1 MSYQVDKN
9 DQLLTDPMEM
19 PRRILGLE
27 TVEAKSFSK
36 AEVEERNSLTNI
48 LVVEDDKGLNQLI
61 QRTLKRLDF
70 KTDGAFTGRGA
81 IKKVIENRQTLLLLD
96 YILPDMTGKQVIET
110 LTKKKCEVPFIV
122 MTGQGDEKI
131 AVEMM
136 KLGARDYLIKDGTL
150 IEILPKITKKIGNE
164 LDQEKR
170 LREAEQALRESKEK
184 YSSLVEQAMD
194 GVVIVQE
201 ETFKFA
207 NTAMADIAG
216 YSVGEIIGM
225 PFMNII
231 APESGRLIEE

>member
-36 AEVEERNSLTNI
+36 AEIEERNSLTNI

-96 YILPDMTGKQVIET
+96 YILQKTVIPQ
-110 LTKKKCEVPFIV
+110 L
-122 MTGQGDEKI
+122 
-131 AVEMM
+131 
-136 KLGARDYLIKDGTL
+136 
-150 IEILPKITKKIGNE
+150 
-164 LDQEKR
+164 
-170 LREAEQALRESKEK
+170 
-184 YSSLVEQAMD
+184 
-194 GVVIVQE
+194 
-201 ETFKFA
+201 
-207 NTAMADIAG
+207 
-216 YSVGEIIGM
+216 
-225 PFMNII
+225 
-231 APESGRLIEE
+231 